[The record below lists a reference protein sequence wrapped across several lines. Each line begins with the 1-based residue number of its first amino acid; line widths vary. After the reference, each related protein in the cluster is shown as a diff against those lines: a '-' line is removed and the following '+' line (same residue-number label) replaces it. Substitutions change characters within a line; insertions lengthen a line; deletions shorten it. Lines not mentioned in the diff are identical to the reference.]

1 MIARFKWF
9 AIVIFLLLAGWT
21 FLEYQ
26 KTAGAAEAQITA
38 DINLLSDDFVQQ
50 IQNQEGIFSEINHS
64 DLKLLKVGLVQQSI
78 NKDKMFVRDYHALF
92 IHQAN
97 KTCLLT
103 RVIYPQRTMTILE
116 QRWLD
121 NAQLCLP

>member
-1 MIARFKWF
+1 M
-9 AIVIFLLLAGWT
+9 FLLLAGWT

-38 DINLLSDDFVQQ
+38 DINQLSDEFVQQ
-50 IQNQEGIFSEINHS
+50 IQTQLGVFAALNHS
-64 DLKLLKVGLVQQSI
+64 ELKLLKVDLVQQSI
-78 NKDKMFVRDYHALF
+78 NADKMFVRDYHALF

-103 RVIYPQRTMTILE
+103 RVIYPQRTLQILE
-116 QRWLD
+116 QRWLAD
-121 NAQLCLP
+121 AKGCLP